1 MDLREAEILNEFYD
15 EYERIEEA
23 FQLALD
29 ESLHPRSPDLLNE
42 IADGLRLRPGAT
54 IVDVGSGKGQHAI
67 RLAQRFPDVTV
78 TGIEPVP
85 AHNEMSTAALDE
97 AARSDASLRN
107 RVRFERG
114 TAESM
119 PLDDDSVDLILSRE
133 MLYHVDLPASLAEWR
148 RVLRSG
154 GRVLIYYHIATEA
167 MAPQEATWFFN
178 EGLSGVVT
186 RNMDEQNV
194 ESSFTDGGFRMVTR
208 LDLGSEMGERAE
220 EDRGEPGRRLL
231 HAARLLRDP
240 ERYKARFGEAAYN
253 IMLGDCFWHIYRMIG
268 KLSTRIYVLAPT

>member
-1 MDLREAEILNEFYD
+1 MDLHEAEILNEFYD

-29 ESLHPRSPDLLNE
+29 ESLHPRSPDLLYV
-42 IADGLRLRPGAT
+42 IADGLGLRAGAR

-67 RLAQRFPDVTV
+67 RLAQRFDGATV
-78 TGIEPVP
+78 IGVEPVP
-85 AHNEMSTAALDE
+85 AHIEMSNTALDG
-97 AARSDASLRN
+97 AARADASLRD

-119 PLDDDSVDLILSRE
+119 RLEDSSVDLIWARE
-133 MLYHVDLPASLAEWR
+133 MLYHVDLPATLAEWH
-148 RVLRSG
+148 RVLRPD

-167 MAPQEATWFFN
+167 LEPRERAWFLDEA
-178 EGLSGVVT
+178 LSGVVPQ
-186 RNMDEQNV
+186 NMDELYV
-194 ESSFTDGGFRMVTR
+194 EQAFVDGGFCIAERY
-208 LDLGSEMGERAE
+208 DLGSELGERAE

-268 KLSTRIYVLAPT
+268 KLSTRIYVLGVR